1 MSHRV
6 HIVMPAGV
14 RDLLRPSGGNAYDV
28 RVCAGLDGRGWSVHE
43 HEVDGAWPDPGA
55 ADLSLLAG
63 ALESVPCGDVVLID
77 GLVGSA
83 APKVLAAHADRL
95 RLALLVHMPL
105 GHARE
110 EQALEAA
117 HVVVVTSEWTKRWF
131 LEAYRLDSGRVHV
144 AVPGADPVPVTPGS
158 PDGRRLL
165 AVGPVS
171 RGKGHDLLMAAL
183 QRCLD
188 LDWRLDCVG
197 SLDVDPGTAQ
207 RLVAW
212 AERSGGRV
220 RMPGPLAGP
229 RLEAAYAAADLL
241 VHPSR
246 AETYG
251 MVLSEALAR
260 GLPVVASDVGG
271 TREALGM
278 ADGVVAPALLVP
290 SGDVEGLTSALRSWL
305 TDGAERRRLRRDALV
320 RRTDLPSWDDTVL
333 AVHAALR
340 SAALVGATT

>member
-63 ALESVPCGDVVLID
+63 ALESVPDGDVVLID

-117 HVVVVTSEWTKRWF
+117 HVVVVTQ
-131 LEAYRLDSGRVHV
+131 RV
-144 AVPGADPVPVTPGS
+144 D
-158 PDGRRLL
+158 
-165 AVGPVS
+165 
-171 RGKGHDLLMAAL
+171 
-183 QRCLD
+183 
-188 LDWRLDCVG
+188 
-197 SLDVDPGTAQ
+197 
-207 RLVAW
+207 
-212 AERSGGRV
+212 
-220 RMPGPLAGP
+220 
-229 RLEAAYAAADLL
+229 
-241 VHPSR
+241 
-246 AETYG
+246 
-251 MVLSEALAR
+251 EALVAR
-260 GLPVVASDVGG
+260 GLPAGLRACARGG
-271 TREALGM
+271 TRCRPGT
-278 ADGVVAPALLVP
+278 
-290 SGDVEGLTSALRSWL
+290 GDTGLS
-305 TDGAERRRLRRDALV
+305 
-320 RRTDLPSWDDTVL
+320 
-333 AVHAALR
+333 
-340 SAALVGATT
+340 

>member
-1 MSHRV
+1 MSHPV

-63 ALESVPCGDVVLID
+63 ALESVPDGDVVLID

-144 AVPGADPVPVTPGS
+144 AV
-158 PDGRRLL
+158 R
-165 AVGPVS
+165 
-171 RGKGHDLLMAAL
+171 
-183 QRCLD
+183 
-188 LDWRLDCVG
+188 
-197 SLDVDPGTAQ
+197 
-207 RLVAW
+207 
-212 AERSGGRV
+212 
-220 RMPGPLAGP
+220 
-229 RLEAAYAAADLL
+229 
-241 VHPSR
+241 
-246 AETYG
+246 
-251 MVLSEALAR
+251 
-260 GLPVVASDVGG
+260 
-271 TREALGM
+271 
-278 ADGVVAPALLVP
+278 
-290 SGDVEGLTSALRSWL
+290 
-305 TDGAERRRLRRDALV
+305 
-320 RRTDLPSWDDTVL
+320 
-333 AVHAALR
+333 
-340 SAALVGATT
+340 ATTF

>member
-6 HIVMPAGV
+6 HVVMPAGV
-14 RDLLRPSGGNAYDV
+14 RDPQRPSGGNAYDV
-28 RVCAGLDGRGWSVHE
+28 RVCEGLAARGWSVRE
-43 HEVDGAWPDPGA
+43 QEVSGAWPDPCA
-55 ADLSLLAG
+55 ADLAGLATLLA
-63 ALESVPCGDVVLID
+63 SVPDGDTVLVD

-83 APKVLAAHADRL
+83 APKVLAAQTDRL
-95 RLALLVHMPL
+95 RLALLMHMPL

-110 EQALEAA
+110 QQAVEAA
-117 HVVVVTSEWTKRWF
+117 HVVVVTSEWTRRWV
-131 LEAYRLDSGRVHV
+131 LEAYRLDSARLLV
-144 AVPGADPVPVTPGS
+144 AVPGADPAPMTPGS

-171 RGKGHDLLMAAL
+171 RGKGHDILMAAL
-183 QRCLD
+183 QPCVD

-220 RMPGPLAGP
+220 RMHGPLVGP

-278 ADGVVAPALLVP
+278 ADRVVDPALLVP
-290 SGDVEGLTSALRSWL
+290 SGDVERLASALRVWL
-305 TDGAERRRLRRDALV
+305 TDDAERRRLRRGALD
-320 RRTDLPSWDDTVL
+320 RRADLPSWDDTVV
-333 AVHAALR
+333 AVHDALR
-340 SAALVGATT
+340 SAAPVGATP